1 MLGNGRIQAA
11 PHPRRR
17 SQPLPLRVDPVEHA
31 DEIARFRN
39 RIVAGPLES
48 DCWVWAG
55 ALSDDGYGVF
65 RIRRDG
71 VRRVVRSSRYALALS
86 LGGKVLEPT
95 LFALHTCD
103 NPVCA
108 RTVSL
113 IDVER
118 GVAEHVVGG
127 SQRDNMERMVR
138 MRRGGGRPAIV
149 ARGAGVAARSER
161 SRAIRAAVAD
171 GWDADR
177 VSAALLGTK
186 QPTLW

>member
-11 PHPRRR
+11 TRPRGR
-17 SQPLPLRVDPVEHA
+17 SQPLPLRVDPIEHA
-31 DEIARFRN
+31 EEIARFRS
-39 RIVAGPLES
+39 RIVAGPLDS
-48 DCWVWAG
+48 DCWVWSG

-86 LGGKVLEPT
+86 LGGKILAPT
-95 LFALHTCD
+95 ILALHTCD
-103 NPVCA
+103 DPVCA
-108 RTVSL
+108 RVTPL
-113 IDVER
+113 NDVER
-118 GVAEHVVGG
+118 GIAEHVVGG
-127 SQRDNMERMVR
+127 TQRDNMERMVR
-138 MRRGGGRPAIV
+138 MRRGGGRPAII
-149 ARGAGVAARSER
+149 ARGAGVAARAER

-177 VSAALLGTK
+177 VYAALLGTA

>member
-11 PHPRRR
+11 PHPRGR

-31 DEIARFRN
+31 DEVTRFRQ
-39 RIVAGPLES
+39 RLVCGPLDS
-48 DCWVWAG
+48 DCWVWSG

-71 VRRVVRSSRYALALS
+71 VRRVVRATRYALALS
-86 LGGKVLEPT
+86 LGGKTLEPT
-95 LFALHTCD
+95 IFALHECD
-103 NPVCA
+103 NPVCC
-108 RTVSL
+108 RTVPL
-113 IDVER
+113 ADVER
-118 GVAEHVVGG
+118 GIAAHVVGG

-149 ARGAGVAARSER
+149 ARGAGVMARSER

-171 GWDADR
+171 GWDAGR
-177 VSAALLGTK
+177 VSAALLGTRE
-186 QPTLW
+186 PMLW